1 VQAEIASILA
11 FGVDRSVSRGT
22 TALEDPT
29 ISTHARRLRRRR
41 SSGQGL
47 VEFAIV
53 GGLLFFLIFSVMN
66 AGFYLYGA
74 NAMQY
79 AADIGVATIA
89 AEGNYDN
96 TGLPAPNNAD
106 TIAIYRMD
114 NQGLNSTPLVSV
126 TEVDIYKEN
135 VVSGVFSNASTCGA
149 LGTTLCENIYSAS
162 GVLQNGVAGVALWDP
177 SQRNVSNAPDY
188 AKLVIKF
195 SYTLLVGTMTFK
207 STTVNLFR
215 LEPQT

>member
-1 VQAEIASILA
+1 MRTEIASILA
-11 FGVDRSVSRGT
+11 FGVDRTVSPGT
-22 TALEDPT
+22 AALEDPT
-29 ISTHARRLRRRR
+29 ISTRVRRLRKRR

-96 TGLPAPNNAD
+96 TGIPQPNNAD
-106 TIAIYRMD
+106 TIAISRMD
-114 NQGLNSTPLVSV
+114 TDGLNSTPLVKV
-126 TEVDIYKEN
+126 TEVDVYKEN
-135 VVSGVFSNASTCGA
+135 VVGGVFSDATRLRRGV
-149 LGTTLCENIYSAS
+149 CENQYTATGRCSAP
-162 GVLQNGVAGVALWDP
+162 LQWNPAV
-177 SQRNVSNAPDY
+177 RNVGPTPTTRSWSSTSVHAADRDDRPSTAPP
-188 AKLVIKF
+188 
-195 SYTLLVGTMTFK
+195 
-207 STTVNLFR
+207 STSSAWSHNSDA
-215 LEPQT
+215 PA

>member
-1 VQAEIASILA
+1 V
-11 FGVDRSVSRGT
+11 
-22 TALEDPT
+22 
-29 ISTHARRLRRRR
+29 RRLRRRR

-47 VEFAIV
+47 VEFGIV

-96 TGLPAPNNAD
+96 TGIPQPNNAD
-106 TIAIYRMD
+106 TVAIARMD
-114 NQGLNSTPLVSV
+114 SDGLISTPLVKV
-126 TEVDIYKEN
+126 TEVDVYKET
-135 VVSGVFSNASTCGA
+135 VTGGVFADATTCGS
-149 LGTTLCENIYSAS
+149 GSTLCENQYAA
-162 GVLQNGVAGVALWDP
+162 NGTLLAPVQWITAV
-177 SQRNVSNAPDY
+177 RNVGPTPDY
-188 AKLVIKF
+188 AKLVIHF
-195 SYTLLVGTMTFK
+195 SYTLLIGTTTFN

-215 LEPQT
+215 LEPQQ

>member
-1 VQAEIASILA
+1 
-11 FGVDRSVSRGT
+11 VSQGT

-29 ISTHARRLRRRR
+29 ISTRVRRLRRRR

-96 TGLPAPNNAD
+96 TGIPQPNNAD
-106 TIAIYRMD
+106 TIAISRMD
-114 NQGLNSTPLVSV
+114 SDGLNSTPLVSV
-126 TEVDIYKEN
+126 TEVDVYKET
-135 VVSGVFSNASTCGA
+135 VTAGVFSDATGCSA
-149 LGTTLCENIYSAS
+149 GTCENRYTATGTVIGSIQWSPA
-162 GVLQNGVAGVALWDP
+162 V
-177 SQRNVSNAPDY
+177 RNVGPTPDY
-188 AKLVIKF
+188 AKLVIHF
-195 SYTLLVGTMTFK
+195 QYTLLIGTTTFS
-207 STTVNLFR
+207 STTINLFR
-215 LEPQT
+215 LEPQQ

>member
-1 VQAEIASILA
+1 M
-11 FGVDRSVSRGT
+11 
-22 TALEDPT
+22 T
-29 ISTHARRLRRRR
+29 IHTRVRRLRRHR
-41 SSGQGL
+41 SRGQGL

-53 GGLLFFLIFSVMN
+53 GSLLFFLIFSVMN

-96 TGLPAPNNAD
+96 TLAPAPNNAD
-106 TIAIYRMD
+106 TVAIARMIAD
-114 NQGLNSTPLVSV
+114 GLNSAPLVSV
-126 TEVDIYKEN
+126 TEIDIFKEN
-135 VVSGVFSNASTCGA
+135 VVNGVFSDDTSDPLCSGG
-149 LGTTLCENIYSAS
+149 GTCENIYNSV
-162 GVLQNGVAGVALWDP
+162 GVLQNGVAGLPRWSPTV
-177 SQRNVSNAPDY
+177 RNVDATPDY

-195 SYTLLVGTMTFK
+195 KYTLLVGTTTFS

-215 LEPQT
+215 LEPLT

>member
-1 VQAEIASILA
+1 MRAEIASILA
-11 FGVDRSVSRGT
+11 FGVDRSVSQGT

-29 ISTHARRLRRRR
+29 ISTRVRRLRKRR

-79 AADIGVATIA
+79 AADIGVATVA

-96 TGLPAPNNAD
+96 LGIPAPNNAD
-106 TIAIYRMD
+106 TIAIARMD
-114 NQGLNSTPLVSV
+114 SDGLNSTPLISV
-126 TEVDIYKEN
+126 TAVDIYKEN
-135 VVSGVFSNASTCGA
+135 VVGGVFTDATGCAAGVCENQYTATGA
-149 LGTTLCENIYSAS
+149 VKLGTTIQWSPA
-162 GVLQNGVAGVALWDP
+162 V
-177 SQRNVSNAPDY
+177 RNVGSTPDY
-188 AKLVIKF
+188 AKLVIHF
-195 SYTLLVGTMTFK
+195 QYSLLIGTTTFN
-207 STTVNLFR
+207 STTINLFR
-215 LEPQT
+215 LEPQQ

>member
-1 VQAEIASILA
+1 M
-11 FGVDRSVSRGT
+11 
-22 TALEDPT
+22 
-29 ISTHARRLRRRR
+29 RRRR
-41 SSGQGL
+41 SRGQGL

-96 TGLPAPNNAD
+96 LGIPQPNNAD
-106 TIAIYRMD
+106 TIAIARMD
-114 NQGLNSTPLVSV
+114 SDGLQSTPLVTV
-126 TEVDIYKEN
+126 TEVDVYKEN
-135 VVSGVFSNASTCGA
+135 VVAGVFSDATTCASG
-149 LGTTLCENIYSAS
+149 LCENQYTAS
-162 GVLQNGVAGVALWDP
+162 GTLIAPLQWSPAV
-177 SQRNVSNAPDY
+177 RNVGPTPDY
-188 AKLVIKF
+188 AKLVIHFK
-195 SYTLLVGTMTFK
+195 YTLLIGTTTFN

-215 LEPQT
+215 LEPQQ

>member
-1 VQAEIASILA
+1 MSC
-11 FGVDRSVSRGT
+11 GT
-22 TALEDPT
+22 AALEDPT
-29 ISTHARRLRRRR
+29 IYMRATRLRRRR

-79 AADIGVATIA
+79 AADIGVAAIA

-96 TGLPAPNNAD
+96 TGIPQPNNAD
-106 TIAIYRMD
+106 TVAIARMD
-114 NQGLNSTPLVSV
+114 SDGLQSTPLVSV
-126 TEVDIYKEN
+126 SEVDVYKET
-135 VVSGVFSNASTCGA
+135 V
-149 LGTTLCENIYSAS
+149 
-162 GVLQNGVAGVALWDP
+162 VAGVFTDATGCAAGVCENRYTASGSTIGTIQWSP
-177 SQRNVSNAPDY
+177 AVRNVGPTPDY
-188 AKLVIKF
+188 AKLVIHF
-195 SYTLLVGTMTFK
+195 SYTLLIGTTTFT

-215 LEPQT
+215 LEPQQ

>member
-1 VQAEIASILA
+1 MPAS
-11 FGVDRSVSRGT
+11 R
-22 TALEDPT
+22 
-29 ISTHARRLRRRR
+29 HQRRT

-53 GGLLFFLIFSVMN
+53 GGLLFFLIFAVMN

-96 TGLPAPNNAD
+96 PLATAPNNAD
-106 TIAIYRMD
+106 SVALSRMD
-114 NQGLNSTPLVSV
+114 AAGLNHTPLVTVS
-126 TEVDIYKEN
+126 EVDIYKETT
-135 VVSGVFSNASTCGA
+135 SAGVFSDAATCGGGA
-149 LGTTLCENIYSAS
+149 SLCENSYTADGTLIGAEM
-162 GVLQNGVAGVALWDP
+162 WDP
-177 SQRNVSNAPDY
+177 GIRNVGPTPDF

-195 SYTLLVGTMTFK
+195 RYTLLLGTATFNT
-207 STTVNLFR
+207 TTVNLFR

>member
-1 VQAEIASILA
+1 MSP
-11 FGVDRSVSRGT
+11 GT

-29 ISTHARRLRRRR
+29 ISTRVRRLRRRR

-96 TGLPAPNNAD
+96 TGIPQPNNAD
-106 TIAIYRMD
+106 TVAIARMNSD
-114 NQGLNSTPLVSV
+114 GLSSTPLV
-126 TEVDIYKEN
+126 
-135 VVSGVFSNASTCGA
+135 
-149 LGTTLCENIYSAS
+149 
-162 GVLQNGVAGVALWDP
+162 AGHPGRHL
-177 SQRNVSNAPDY
+177 
-188 AKLVIKF
+188 
-195 SYTLLVGTMTFK
+195 
-207 STTVNLFR
+207 
-215 LEPQT
+215 

>member
-1 VQAEIASILA
+1 MSP
-11 FGVDRSVSRGT
+11 GT
-22 TALEDPT
+22 TALEEPA
-29 ISTHARRLRRRR
+29 ISTRVRRLRKRR

-96 TGLPAPNNAD
+96 TAIPAPNNAD
-106 TIAIYRMD
+106 TIAIARMD
-114 NQGLNSTPLVSV
+114 TDGLNSTPLVSV
-126 TEVDIYKEN
+126 TAVDIYKEN
-135 VVSGVFSNASTCGA
+135 VVGGVFTDATGCTSGVCENQYTATGA
-149 LGTTLCENIYSAS
+149 VKLGTTIQWNPA
-162 GVLQNGVAGVALWDP
+162 V
-177 SQRNVSNAPDY
+177 RNVSSTPDY
-188 AKLVIKF
+188 AKLVIHF
-195 SYTLLVGTMTFK
+195 QYSLLIGSTTFQ

-215 LEPQT
+215 LEPQQ

>member
-1 VQAEIASILA
+1 M
-11 FGVDRSVSRGT
+11 
-22 TALEDPT
+22 
-29 ISTHARRLRRRR
+29 RRLRKRR

-96 TGLPAPNNAD
+96 TGSRNR
-106 TIAIYRMD
+106 T
-114 NQGLNSTPLVSV
+114 TPTPSRSPGW
-126 TEVDIYKEN
+126 TP
-135 VVSGVFSNASTCGA
+135 
-149 LGTTLCENIYSAS
+149 
-162 GVLQNGVAGVALWDP
+162 WD
-177 SQRNVSNAPDY
+177 
-188 AKLVIKF
+188 
-195 SYTLLVGTMTFK
+195 
-207 STTVNLFR
+207 
-215 LEPQT
+215 

>member
-1 VQAEIASILA
+1 V
-11 FGVDRSVSRGT
+11 
-22 TALEDPT
+22 
-29 ISTHARRLRRRR
+29 RRLRKRR

-96 TGLPAPNNAD
+96 TGIPAPNNAD
-106 TIAIYRMD
+106 TIAISRMD
-114 NQGLNSTPLVSV
+114 TVGLNSTPLVTV
-126 TEVDIYKEN
+126 TAVDIYKET
-135 VVSGVFSNASTCGA
+135 VVGGVFSDATGCAAGVCENQYTATGA
-149 LGTTLCENIYSAS
+149 VKGGTTIQWSPAVRVV
-162 GVLQNGVAGVALWDP
+162 GPD
-177 SQRNVSNAPDY
+177 PDY
-188 AKLVIKF
+188 AKLVIHFQYSLLIGSTTF
-195 SYTLLVGTMTFK
+195 S

-215 LEPQT
+215 LEPQQ

>member
-1 VQAEIASILA
+1 
-11 FGVDRSVSRGT
+11 VSQGT

-29 ISTHARRLRRRR
+29 ISTRVRRLTRRR
-41 SSGQGL
+41 SKGQGL

-96 TGLPAPNNAD
+96 TGIPAPNNAD
-106 TIAIYRMD
+106 TIAIARMD
-114 NQGLNSTPLVSV
+114 TDGLNSTPLVKV
-126 TEVDIYKEN
+126 TGVDIYKEN
-135 VVSGVFSNASTCGA
+135 VVGGVFSDASGCVG
-149 LGTTLCENIYSAS
+149 GLCENQYSAT
-162 GVLQNGVAGVALWDP
+162 GTLLAPLEWNPAV
-177 SQRNVSNAPDY
+177 RNVGPTPDY
-188 AKLVIKF
+188 AKLVIHF
-195 SYTLLVGTMTFK
+195 SYSLLIGTTTFN

-215 LEPQT
+215 LEPQQ

>member
-1 VQAEIASILA
+1 MSP
-11 FGVDRSVSRGT
+11 GT
-22 TALEDPT
+22 AALEDPT
-29 ISTHARRLRRRR
+29 ISTRVRRLRRRR

-89 AEGNYDN
+89 AEGNYNN
-96 TGLPAPNNAD
+96 TWIPQPNNAD
-106 TIAIYRMD
+106 TVAIARMESD
-114 NQGLNSTPLVSV
+114 GLASTPLVSV
-126 TEVDIYKEN
+126 TRGRHLQGERRRRRLQDATELRGRVR
-135 VVSGVFSNASTCGA
+135 ARTR
-149 LGTTLCENIYSAS
+149 TT
-162 GVLQNGVAGVALWDP
+162 VAGTPIGTIQWIPPCATSAPPLTTRSWSST
-177 SQRNVSNAPDY
+177 SQ
-188 AKLVIKF
+188 
-195 SYTLLVGTMTFK
+195 YTLLIGTTTFN

-215 LEPQT
+215 LEPQQ

>member
-1 VQAEIASILA
+1 
-11 FGVDRSVSRGT
+11 VDRTVSPGT
-22 TALEDPT
+22 AALEDPT
-29 ISTHARRLRRRR
+29 ISTRVRRLRRRR

-89 AEGNYDN
+89 AEGNYEN
-96 TGLPAPNNAD
+96 NLALFPNNAD
-106 TIAIYRMD
+106 TVAITRMD
-114 NQGLNSTPLVSV
+114 TDGLNSTPLVTV
-126 TEVDIYKEN
+126 TEVDIYKED
-135 VVSGVFSNASTCGA
+135 VTAGVFSNDSTCGVSDNV
-149 LGTTLCENIYSAS
+149 LCENIYNAS
-162 GVLQNGVAGVALWDP
+162 GILQNGVAGVALWDP
-177 SQRNVSNAPDY
+177 STRNVSATPDY

-195 SYTLLVGTMTFK
+195 SYTLLIGTTTFN

>member
-1 VQAEIASILA
+1 MSLGIA
-11 FGVDRSVSRGT
+11 T
-22 TALEDPT
+22 LEDRT
-29 ISTHARRLRRRR
+29 ISKRERRPRRRR

-53 GGLLFFLIFSVMN
+53 GGLLFFLIFSIMN

-79 AADIGVATIA
+79 SADIGVATIA
-89 AEGNYDN
+89 AEGNYEN
-96 TGLPAPNNAD
+96 NLAPFPNNAD
-106 TIAIYRMD
+106 TVAITRMD
-114 NQGLNSTPLVSV
+114 SVGLKSTPLVTV
-126 TEVDIYKEN
+126 TEVDIYKET
-135 VVSGVFSNASTCGA
+135 VTAGVFSNASTCGSG
-149 LGTTLCENIYSAS
+149 GTTLCENIYNAA

-177 SQRNVSNAPDY
+177 STRNVTISPDF

-195 SYTLLVGTMTFK
+195 SYTLLIGTTTFN

>member
-1 VQAEIASILA
+1 V
-11 FGVDRSVSRGT
+11 
-22 TALEDPT
+22 
-29 ISTHARRLRRRR
+29 RRRR

-79 AADIGVATIA
+79 AADIGTATIA

-96 TGLPAPNNAD
+96 TGIPAPNNAD
-106 TIAIYRMD
+106 TIAIARMD
-114 NQGLNSTPLVSV
+114 TDGLNSTPLVQV
-126 TEVDIYKEN
+126 TQVDIYKEN
-135 VVSGVFSNASTCGA
+135 VVAGVFSDAYTCGTGA
-149 LGTTLCENIYSAS
+149 TLCENSYTATGTVIGTVEWSPA
-162 GVLQNGVAGVALWDP
+162 V
-177 SQRNVSNAPDY
+177 RNVSTTPDY
-188 AKLVIKF
+188 AKMVIHF
-195 SYTLLVGTMTFK
+195 QYSLLIGSTTFM

-215 LEPQT
+215 LEPQQ

>member
-1 VQAEIASILA
+1 
-11 FGVDRSVSRGT
+11 VS
-22 TALEDPT
+22 
-29 ISTHARRLRRRR
+29 RLRRRR

-96 TGLPAPNNAD
+96 TGIPQPNNSD
-106 TIAIYRMD
+106 TVAIARMD
-114 NQGLNSTPLVSV
+114 TDGLTNTPLITV
-126 TEVDIYKEN
+126 TEVDVYKET
-135 VVSGVFSNASTCGA
+135 VTAGVFADATGCAAGV
-149 LGTTLCENIYSAS
+149 CENRYTAS
-162 GVLQNGVAGVALWDP
+162 GATIGAVQWSPAI
-177 SQRNVSNAPDY
+177 RNVGPTPDF
-188 AKLVIKF
+188 AKLVIQFK
-195 SYTLLVGTMTFK
+195 YTLLIGTTTFN

-215 LEPQT
+215 LEPQQ

>member
-1 VQAEIASILA
+1 V
-11 FGVDRSVSRGT
+11 
-22 TALEDPT
+22 
-29 ISTHARRLRRRR
+29 RRLRKRR

-96 TGLPAPNNAD
+96 TLIPQPNNAD
-106 TIAIYRMD
+106 TIAISRMD
-114 NQGLNSTPLVSV
+114 NVGLISTPLVKV
-126 TEVDIYKEN
+126 TQVDIYKES
-135 VVSGVFSNASTCGA
+135 VTGGVFTDANTCG
-149 LGTTLCENIYSAS
+149 GLCENIYNA
-162 GVLQNGVAGVALWDP
+162 NGTAVSVAWNPAV
-177 SQRNVSNAPDY
+177 RNVGPTPDY

-195 SYTLLVGTMTFK
+195 QYSLLIG
-207 STTVNLFR
+207 STTFLSTTTNLFR
-215 LEPQT
+215 LEPQQ

>member
-1 VQAEIASILA
+1 
-11 FGVDRSVSRGT
+11 VSRGT
-22 TALEDPT
+22 AALEDPT
-29 ISTHARRLRRRR
+29 ISTRVRRLRRRR

-96 TGLPAPNNAD
+96 TGIPQPNNAD
-106 TIAIYRMD
+106 TVAIARMD
-114 NQGLNSTPLVSV
+114 TQGLNSTPLVRV
-126 TEVDIYKEN
+126 TQVDIYKEN
-135 VVSGVFSNASTCGA
+135 VTAGVFSDATGCAAGV
-149 LGTTLCENIYSAS
+149 CENSYTA
-162 GVLQNGVAGVALWDP
+162 NGTPIGTIQWSPAV
-177 SQRNVSNAPDY
+177 RNVGPTPDY
-188 AKLVIKF
+188 AKLVIHF
-195 SYTLLVGTMTFK
+195 QYTLLIGTTTFM

-215 LEPQT
+215 LEPQQ

>member
-1 VQAEIASILA
+1 M
-11 FGVDRSVSRGT
+11 GT
-22 TALEDPT
+22 AALEDPT
-29 ISTHARRLRRRR
+29 ISMRATRPRRRR

-79 AADIGVATIA
+79 AADIGVAAIA

-96 TGLPAPNNAD
+96 TGIPQPNNAD
-106 TIAIYRMD
+106 TIAIGRMD
-114 NQGLNSTPLVSV
+114 SDGLQSTPLVSV
-126 TEVDIYKEN
+126 SEVDVYKET
-135 VVSGVFSNASTCGA
+135 VTAGVFSDATGCAAGV
-149 LGTTLCENIYSAS
+149 CENRYTAS
-162 GVLQNGVAGVALWDP
+162 GSTIGTIQWSPAV
-177 SQRNVSNAPDY
+177 RNVGPTPDY
-188 AKLVIKF
+188 AKLVIHF
-195 SYTLLVGTMTFK
+195 SYTLLIGTTTFT

-215 LEPQT
+215 LEPQQ